1 MKHYKRITFG
11 VLLLQLVLILVVIF
25 FFRVDNMTLGQGE
38 VYTFDKG
45 WVLSYPDGK
54 SVQIDVFP
62 YHSNC
67 KAGDVLV
74 MENKIPEQYYGETM
88 FFLSADKELVIRM
101 DGDEIYSFG
110 TNDHRLFGHTP
121 GSVYNFE
128 RAKGTGSATQCHLFA

>member
-1 MKHYKRITFG
+1 M
-11 VLLLQLVLILVVIF
+11 
-25 FFRVDNMTLGQGE
+25 
-38 VYTFDKG
+38 YTFDKG
-45 WVLSYPDGK
+45 WGLSYPDGK

-88 FFLSADKELVIRM
+88 FFISADKELVIRM